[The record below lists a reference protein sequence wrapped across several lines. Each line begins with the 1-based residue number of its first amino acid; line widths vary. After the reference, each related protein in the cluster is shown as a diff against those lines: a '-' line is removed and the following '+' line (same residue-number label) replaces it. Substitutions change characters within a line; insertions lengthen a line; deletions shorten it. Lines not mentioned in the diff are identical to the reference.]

1 LYNFLLDAHVPV
13 DHVLSAIDRFVD
25 LSELRRDFALFYSSI
40 VQSTSA
46 LLIRSRAPASVHETF
61 PRREQY
67 FIGYKPDDYN
77 NQHDPD
83 HLVHCRELAIERG

>member
-46 LLIRSRAPASVHETF
+46 PTDPLQGPSV
-61 PRREQY
+61 
-67 FIGYKPDDYN
+67 G
-77 NQHDPD
+77 
-83 HLVHCRELAIERG
+83 A